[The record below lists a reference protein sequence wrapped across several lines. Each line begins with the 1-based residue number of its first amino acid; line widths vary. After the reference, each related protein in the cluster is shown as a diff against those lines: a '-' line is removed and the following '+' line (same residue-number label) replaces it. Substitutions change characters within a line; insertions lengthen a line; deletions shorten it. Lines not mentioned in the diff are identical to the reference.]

1 MPESLKGEQMAK
13 PKRGTLTDAMD
24 RMERARAATESAPR
38 AQGDPAPQSAETPR
52 SHNDDEPFTVANV
65 REARKMIAEEETK
78 ATKTKVSLYLDRS
91 LVEQARGAVA
101 WAVMQGG
108 EPESISAMM
117 NAALAAE
124 LERLKDVL
132 KPDGGQF
139 PNLARGR
146 KGRPPRA

>member
-13 PKRGTLTDAMD
+13 PKRGSLTDAMD
-24 RMERARAATESAPR
+24 RMERARAATNAAVDEVEPAISKPTL
-38 AQGDPAPQSAETPR
+38 DPYSGEVQTP
-52 SHNDDEPFTVANV
+52 
-65 REARKMIAEEETK
+65 K
-78 ATKTKVSLYLDRS
+78 KVKISLYLDRS

-117 NAALAAE
+117 NAALAVE
-124 LERLKDVL
+124 LDRLKSVL

>member
-13 PKRGTLTDAMD
+13 PKRGSLTDAMD
-24 RMERARAATESAPR
+24 RMERARAATESAPSVPLEPTPPGPETNR
-38 AQGDPAPQSAETPR
+38 ERFDRLAEGSP
-52 SHNDDEPFTVANV
+52 
-65 REARKMIAEEETK
+65 K
-78 ATKTKVSLYLDRS
+78 AKISLYLDRS

-101 WAVMQGG
+101 WAVMQGE

-117 NAALAAE
+117 NAALAVE
-124 LERLKDVL
+124 LDRLKSVL